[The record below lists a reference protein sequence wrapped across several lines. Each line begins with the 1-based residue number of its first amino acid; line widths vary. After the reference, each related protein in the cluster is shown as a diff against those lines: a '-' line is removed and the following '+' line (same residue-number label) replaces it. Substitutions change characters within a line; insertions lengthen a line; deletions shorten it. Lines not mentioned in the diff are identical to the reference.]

1 MLFGTCSP
9 FCCCDDHC
17 VETPN
22 GSWYQEEAW
31 DERNQWHGLATGL
44 VQCSPVRPAKLGDS
58 KKATLN
64 SIVIFASLFLF
75 PPLFSFTPALCP
87 GCFQI
92 WLNRLSGVSSFW
104 FVYAIKEFAERD
116 LIIIFPIKIFFDR
129 YPAFSDTRASTIYY
143 CMCSF
148 LLRCW
153 HRFYNWVKTAG
164 ARCPLP
170 RCTSCYP
177 LGVPISCVYYR
188 CQYFRFN
195 SVSPLQKVKDHRS
208 RQINC
213 SKSIP
218 SCFFWLLVFAAGR
231 KEEG

>member
-1 MLFGTCSP
+1 MITVLRHQTVVDTKKKHGTSAIDGMGWPQGWYSVHP
-9 FCCCDDHC
+9 FAL
-17 VETPN
+17 
-22 GSWYQEEAW
+22 Q
-31 DERNQWHGLATGL
+31 
-44 VQCSPVRPAKLGDS
+44 
-58 KKATLN
+58 N
-64 SIVIFASLFLF
+64 SVIQRRLLWILLKSLRHFLF
-75 PPLFSFTPALCP
+75 PPPCSFTPALCP

-104 FVYAIKEFAERD
+104 FAYAIKEFAERD

-129 YPAFSDTRASTIYY
+129 YPAFSDTRIYNLLLY
-143 CMCSF
+143 VFF
-148 LLRCW
+148 LTQMLAQVLQLSKDRS
-153 HRFYNWVKTAG
+153 
-164 ARCPLP
+164 PLP